1 MGSLDLTKV
10 AGTWHSMAMAASDI
24 SLLDSASTPLRM
36 YVQELRPTPEDNLE
50 ILTSQRENHLCVR
63 RSITAR
69 RTEDPAVFAVAYEG
83 ERKISV
89 LDTDYTDY
97 MFFCMDATEP
107 TAEQGTVCQYLART
121 LKVDNKAESSA
132 ASRAREPWPSA
143 ERRRHP
149 LPPRQNNQEGLR
161 PRWLQDV
168 APPGGQAPPGPSLGS
183 PALSGSSFSNKEV
196 TLCRLHLGLSWLMGV
211 GWS

>member
-1 MGSLDLTKV
+1 MTCLLLVLGMALLCGMRATDVTQTMGSLDLTKV

-24 SLLDSASTPLRM
+24 SLLDSASSPLRM
-36 YVQELRPTPEDNLE
+36 YIQELRPTPEDNLE
-50 ILTSQRENHLCVR
+50 IITSQQENHLCVR

-121 LKVDNKAESSA
+121 LKVDNKVMEKFH
-132 ASRAREPWPSA
+132 RTFQTLPVHMRIILDLTQGRE
-143 ERRRHP
+143 
-149 LPPRQNNQEGLR
+149 Q
-161 PRWLQDV
+161 
-168 APPGGQAPPGPSLGS
+168 
-183 PALSGSSFSNKEV
+183 
-196 TLCRLHLGLSWLMGV
+196 CRV
-211 GWS
+211 